1 METQPMFIYTYRGM
15 FTEDGRG
22 NVWFRPDLDRYM
34 DGLPEV
40 IVGRTT
46 DRWWRDI
53 LAAERYRFNLSAT
66 NA

>member
-22 NVWFRPDLDRYM
+22 NVWFRPDLDGYM
-34 DGLPEV
+34 DGVPEV
-40 IVGRTT
+40 IVGCTT